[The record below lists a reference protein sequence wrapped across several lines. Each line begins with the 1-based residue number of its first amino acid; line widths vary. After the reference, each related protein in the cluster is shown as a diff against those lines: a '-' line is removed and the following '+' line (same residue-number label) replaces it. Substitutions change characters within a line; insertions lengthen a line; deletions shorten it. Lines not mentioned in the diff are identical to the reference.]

1 MCMSACIKAKIQNF
15 IYGAPS
21 ESEMNPNITIFDIKE
36 NTNNKL
42 NIEIGVL
49 KDECQLQ
56 IENARQNTGC
66 KAWGYNE
73 EIIIYK
79 KYLSD
84 DELEFLKRDIK
95 DRIDFVI
102 NSMKN
107 ISKDKQ
113 TRYYLV
119 LDKNKVIAFQTA
131 QVRKENNRIEGW
143 RNFAY
148 TDNNYKGK
156 IGEVIDTYGDI
167 KTGILSNLLYEST
180 TKWFSEEN
188 VVAEKTATGKHM
200 YKNIKIYIIKKG
212 FVPEKMDDKKIYLIK
227 DYKKNKSKVELKQI
241 YENYINELKI

>member
-1 MCMSACIKAKIQNF
+1 MYTIEVLNSYNNDKFKQLKSLIKKFAIDVFIMQKFNIANDSYNKKIEY
-15 IYGAPS
+15 I
-21 ESEMNPNITIFDIKE
+21 
-36 NTNNKL
+36 NN
-42 NIEIGVL
+42 
-49 KDECQLQ
+49 
-56 IENARQNTGC
+56 
-66 KAWGYNE
+66 
-73 EIIIYK
+73 YK

-167 KTGILSNLLYEST
+167 KTGILSNLLYESI

-212 FVPEKMDDKKIYLIK
+212 FVPEKIDDKKIYLIK

>member
-1 MCMSACIKAKIQNF
+1 MYTIEVLNSYNNDKFKQLKSLIKKFAIDVFIMQKFNIANDSYNKKIEY
-15 IYGAPS
+15 I
-21 ESEMNPNITIFDIKE
+21 
-36 NTNNKL
+36 NN
-42 NIEIGVL
+42 
-49 KDECQLQ
+49 
-56 IENARQNTGC
+56 
-66 KAWGYNE
+66 
-73 EIIIYK
+73 YK

-167 KTGILSNLLYEST
+167 KTGILSNLLYESI

-200 YKNIKIYIIKKG
+200 YKNIIIYIIKKG

-241 YENYINELKI
+241 YKNYINELKI